1 MTTLSARDKLNY
13 NENTIKKK
21 LKANVLENLTIKKRG
36 RRGSKKIGYKIV
48 SIIMIRKKES
58 DQSKKIYKNINI
70 KSVNK

>member
-58 DQSKKIYKNINI
+58 DQSKKI
-70 KSVNK
+70 

>member
-21 LKANVLENLTIKKRG
+21 LKANVLENLTIKKRE

-58 DQSKKIYKNINI
+58 DQSKKI
-70 KSVNK
+70 